1 MEDFDFHRV
10 IGMVTAC
17 AVMPN
22 VFADSP
28 MDFEGNLLTCAH
40 LFIFISNCLEIA
52 SQTSM

>member
-1 MEDFDFHRV
+1 MEDFNFHRV

-28 MDFEGNLLTCAH
+28 MDFEGKNERILRNSC
-40 LFIFISNCLEIA
+40 ISY
-52 SQTSM
+52 